1 MRDRLCRP
9 LRVPLFLLIV
19 LLGGM
24 AGRPVAAET
33 VDLHLI
39 LAADVSRSIDEQEF
53 ELQRKGYAAALTHP
67 RVLQAIRSGEKGRI
81 AICYLEW
88 SGESFQQVIID
99 WTVVHDE
106 ESAGSIADM
115 LLRAPRPFANRT
127 SIGLAI
133 DYSAAQ
139 FKRSPH
145 SGARRIIDV
154 SGDGTNTNGLDP
166 TVARDAAVAQGI
178 TVNGLVI
185 LSAEPMP
192 WNPWHTHPPEGLD
205 EYYRRNVAGGPGAF
219 VLVAEDFNS
228 FAYAIVNKL
237 VREIAELDGP
247 PQAYA
252 VSNR

>member
-1 MRDRLCRP
+1 MREGFHGT
-9 LRVPLFLLIV
+9 LRALRFSFIALAIC
-19 LLGGM
+19 
-24 AGRPVAAET
+24 AAAPPANAEP
-33 VDLHLI
+33 VDLQLI

-67 RVLQAIRSGEKGRI
+67 RVLQAIRGGEKGRI

-88 SGESFQQVIID
+88 SGESFQQVLID
-99 WTVVHDE
+99 WTVIHDD
-106 ESAGSIADM
+106 ESAGAVADM

-127 SIGLAI
+127 SIGVAI
-133 DYSAAQ
+133 DYAVTQ

-166 TVARDAAVAQGI
+166 VVAREAAVAQGI
-178 TVNGLVI
+178 TINGLVI

-237 VREIAELDGP
+237 VREIAELEGP
-247 PQAYA
+247 PGYA

>member
-1 MRDRLCRP
+1 
-9 LRVPLFLLIV
+9 LFVALVICT
-19 LLGGM
+19 
-24 AGRPVAAET
+24 AGRPVGAET
-33 VDLHLI
+33 VDLHLV

-88 SGESFQQVIID
+88 SGESFQQVIVD

-106 ESAGSIADM
+106 ESAGAIADM
-115 LLRAPRPFANRT
+115 LVRAPRPFANRT

-133 DYSAAQ
+133 DFSAAQ

-145 SGARRIIDV
+145 SGTRRIIDV

-166 TVARDAAVAQGI
+166 TIARDAAVAQGI

-247 PQAYA
+247 QGYA
-252 VSNR
+252 VSSR